1 VPSDPPRRLPTAHAS
16 APLVG
21 LALLLCASLVL
32 AACGGSSAGSNSA
45 TSASTSATSAG
56 KSATA
61 AGKGAGSATSAAL
74 RSCLAKQGITLPSAS
89 AGASPQSSAPPTG
102 SSAQRPGGGFKL
114 PKGEST
120 TQLQAALKKCGGGSF
135 PAGAG
140 ARFGGASSSKTLAKF
155 SVCMREHGVK
165 LPTAN
170 TSGKGPVFN
179 TKGLNTSS
187 ATFKAAESK
196 CSSDLGA
203 AGAGGGA
210 PAGGGTPPGGG
221 GAPGGGAPPAGEAG

>member
-1 VPSDPPRRLPTAHAS
+1 MPSDPPRHLPTAHPS

-21 LALLLCASLVL
+21 LALLLCCSLAL
-32 AACGGSSAGSNSA
+32 AACGGSSDGSN
-45 TSASTSATSAG
+45 SATSAG
-56 KSATA
+56 KSATPA
-61 AGKGAGSATSAAL
+61 RKGAGSATSAAL
-74 RSCLAKQGITLPSAS
+74 RSCLAKQGIALPSAS
-89 AGASPQSSAPPTG
+89 AGAGPNSSAPPTA

-135 PAGAG
+135 PAGARAG
-140 ARFGGASSSKTLAKF
+140 FGGANSSKTLAKF
-155 SVCMREHGVK
+155 SSCMRENGVK

-187 ATFKAAESK
+187 ASFKAAESK

-203 AGAGGGA
+203 AGVGGGA

-221 GAPGGGAPPAGEAG
+221 EAPSGGARPAGEAG